1 MDSWRFLEARH
12 CRVGGVECWVVRIS
26 YTGELGWEVYPCMG
40 DMLQCYES
48 LVSAGA
54 EHGLGQVGSR
64 VINTLRIEK
73 GFIVIGNN
81 FLINKAR
88 CASICPCVRACVPLL
103 SQHFYMS

>member
-1 MDSWRFLEARH
+1 MESWRFLEARH

-26 YTGELGWEVYPCMG
+26 YTGELGWEVYPGMG

-54 EHGLGQVGSR
+54 EQGLGQVGSR

-73 GFIVIGNN
+73 GFN
-81 FLINKAR
+81 
-88 CASICPCVRACVPLL
+88 
-103 SQHFYMS
+103 